1 MTELKET
8 SIERIV
14 GDDYCCVYTAEQK
27 FINKLYKLQQDHPEV
42 EIKAVNE
49 DGSILAHVPFNWFRF
64 VSPPKKMNFSEE
76 HLEKLRER
84 GKKLGEKNVE

>member
-49 DGSILAHVPFNWFRF
+49 DGSILAHVP
-64 VSPPKKMNFSEE
+64 SKKMNFSEE

-84 GKKLGEKNVE
+84 GKKLGEKNNVE